1 MKSSVPSSFLG
12 LKKSVSGTYIDVFT
26 NTDGFMVV
34 MWSLVVLVPYYDG
47 GLDSLGWTSTGTNK
61 IKVIF
66 NDDSYTVL
74 EFPSRTSILSTIKE
88 TLLLPLLYKSVEL
101 ISEIVLVDP
110 NTPPPPNPV

>member
-1 MKSSVPSSFLG
+1 MKSSDPSSFLG
-12 LKKSVSGTYIDVFT
+12 LKQSVNGTYIDVFT

-34 MWSLVVLVPYYDG
+34 MWSLVVEVPSTDVS
-47 GLDSLGWTSTGTNK
+47 LDPLNFWTLTGTNK

-74 EFPSRTSILSTIKE
+74 EFPSRTSVLSTIKE

-101 ISEIVLVDP
+101 VSQIVLVGP
-110 NTPPPPNPV
+110 NQNG

>member
-1 MKSSVPSSFLG
+1 MKNSVPGSFLG
-12 LKKSVSGTYIDVFT
+12 LKESVNGTYIDVFT

-34 MWSLVVLVPYYDG
+34 MWSLVVEVPT
-47 GLDSLGWTSTGTNK
+47 TSFPSEPWYLTGTNK

-66 NDDSYTVL
+66 NDVSYTLL

-101 ISEIVLVDP
+101 ISEIVLVNP
-110 NTPPPPNPV
+110 NTPDPQP

>member
-1 MKSSVPSSFLG
+1 MKNSGPSSFLG

-34 MWSLVVLVPYYDG
+34 MWSLVVEVPITSFP
-47 GLDSLGWTSTGTNK
+47 LDPWYLTGTNK

-66 NDDSYTVL
+66 NNDSYTVL
-74 EFPSRTSILSTIKE
+74 EFPSRTSVLSTIKE

-110 NTPPPPNPV
+110 NILPPPIPT

>member
-12 LKKSVSGTYIDVFT
+12 LKESVNGTYIDVFT

-34 MWSLVVLVPYYDG
+34 MWSLAVLVPNNFPD
-47 GLDSLGWTSTGTNK
+47 LPWSVTGTNK

-74 EFPSRTSILSTIKE
+74 EFPSRSSVLSTIKE

-101 ISEIVLVDP
+101 VSEIVLVDP
-110 NTPPPPNPV
+110 NSPNENPV

>member
-1 MKSSVPSSFLG
+1 MKSSDPSTFLG
-12 LKKSVSGTYIDVFT
+12 LKQSVNGTYIDVFT

-34 MWSLVVLVPYYDG
+34 MWSLVVLVPTTDVSM
-47 GLDSLGWTSTGTNK
+47 DPFNVWSLTGTNK

-74 EFPSRTSILSTIKE
+74 EFPSRVSVLSTIKE

-101 ISEIVLVDP
+101 ISQIVLVSP
-110 NTPPPPNPV
+110 NSANNL

>member
-1 MKSSVPSSFLG
+1 MKSSDPSSFLG

-34 MWSLVVLVPYYDG
+34 MWSLVVLVPTTDVSM
-47 GLDSLGWTSTGTNK
+47 DPFNVWSLTGTNK

-74 EFPSRTSILSTIKE
+74 EFPSRTSVLSTIKE

-101 ISEIVLVDP
+101 ISEIVLVGP
-110 NTPPPPNPV
+110 NNGN

>member
-1 MKSSVPSSFLG
+1 MFIEQKLPRLQFLFKKAR
-12 LKKSVSGTYIDVFT
+12 LKTYIDVFT

-34 MWSLVVLVPYYDG
+34 MWSLVVLVPT
-47 GLDSLGWTSTGTNK
+47 TSFPDLPWYLTGTNK

-74 EFPSRTSILSTIKE
+74 EFPSRTSLLSTIKE

-101 ISEIVLVDP
+101 VSEIVLVNP
-110 NTPPPPNPV
+110 NAPNPV

>member
-1 MKSSVPSSFLG
+1 MKSSDPSSFLG

-34 MWSLVVLVPYYDG
+34 MWSLVVLVPTTDVSM
-47 GLDSLGWTSTGTNK
+47 DPFNVWSLTGTNK

-74 EFPSRTSILSTIKE
+74 EFPSRTSVLSTIKE

-101 ISEIVLVDP
+101 VSQIVLVNP
-110 NTPPPPNPV
+110 NGVIQL

>member
-1 MKSSVPSSFLG
+1 MKSSDPSSFLG

-34 MWSLVVLVPYYDG
+34 MWSLVVLVPTTDVSM
-47 GLDSLGWTSTGTNK
+47 DPFNVWSLTGTNK

-74 EFPSRTSILSTIKE
+74 EFPSRVSVLSTIKE

-101 ISEIVLVDP
+101 ISQIDLVSP
-110 NTPPPPNPV
+110 NSANNL

>member
-1 MKSSVPSSFLG
+1 MKSSDPSSFLG

-34 MWSLVVLVPYYDG
+34 MWSLVVLVPTTDVSM
-47 GLDSLGWTSTGTNK
+47 DPFNVWSLTGTNK

-74 EFPSRTSILSTIKE
+74 EFPSRVSVLSTIKE

-101 ISEIVLVDP
+101 ISQIVLVSP
-110 NTPPPPNPV
+110 NSANNL

>member
-12 LKKSVSGTYIDVFT
+12 LKESVNGTYIDVFT

-34 MWSLVVLVPYYDG
+34 MWSLVVLVPTTDVSM
-47 GLDSLGWTSTGTNK
+47 DPFNVWSLTGTNK

-74 EFPSRTSILSTIKE
+74 EFPSRVSVLSTIKE

-101 ISEIVLVDP
+101 ISEIVLVNP
-110 NTPPPPNPV
+110 NSANNL

>member
-1 MKSSVPSSFLG
+1 MKRSVPSSFLG

-34 MWSLVVLVPYYDG
+34 MWSLVVLVPTTDVSM
-47 GLDSLGWTSTGTNK
+47 DPFNVWSLTGTNK

-74 EFPSRTSILSTIKE
+74 EFPSRVSVLSTIKE

-101 ISEIVLVDP
+101 ISQIVLVSP
-110 NTPPPPNPV
+110 NSANNL

>member
-1 MKSSVPSSFLG
+1 MKRSVPSSFLG
-12 LKKSVSGTYIDVFT
+12 LKKSVNGTYINVFT
-26 NTDGFMVV
+26 NTDGFMIV

-47 GLDSLGWTSTGTNK
+47 GINPNNVWSLTGTNK

-74 EFPSRTSILSTIKE
+74 DFPSKVSILSGMKE

-101 ISEIVLVDP
+101 VSEIVLVGP
-110 NTPPPPNPV
+110 NQGG